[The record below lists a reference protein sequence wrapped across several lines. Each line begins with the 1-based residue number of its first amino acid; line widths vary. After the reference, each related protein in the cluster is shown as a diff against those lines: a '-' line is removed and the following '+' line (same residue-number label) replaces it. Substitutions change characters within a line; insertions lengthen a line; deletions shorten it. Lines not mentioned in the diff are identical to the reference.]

1 MKSTIEEL
9 IAFISIVDTGSIVAA
24 AEQLQ
29 QTPSGLSR
37 ALNRL
42 EKKLQVTLLE
52 RTTRKLK
59 LTQEGRLFLDK
70 ARSILAELAEA
81 EDALLKSDSDTSG
94 LIRIDSAT
102 PFVLHVLA
110 PLMQK
115 FMQRYPKIEIELNS
129 NEQVIDLLQ
138 HKTDV
143 AIRFGALHD
152 SSLHAKLVC
161 KSRLYIVASPD
172 YLEQAGIPQTPQ
184 SLLQHQLVGF
194 SKPVYLN
201 TWPLKIGDDY
211 VIVSPKIKAS
221 SGETVRQLTLAG
233 HGIAQLSEYEIW
245 QDLEAGRL
253 VALFEDQIEL
263 QYQHIHAVY
272 YQQKHLPK
280 RVRLFIEF
288 LADELSQQF
297 STAVAS

>member
-102 PFVLHVLA
+102 PLFYMLA

-172 YLEQAGIPQTPQ
+172 YLEQAGIPRHHNH
-184 SLLQHQLVGF
+184 S
-194 SKPVYLN
+194 YN
-201 TWPLKIGDDY
+201 INWWD
-211 VIVSPKIKAS
+211 
-221 SGETVRQLTLAG
+221 LANP
-233 HGIAQLSEYEIW
+233 
-245 QDLEAGRL
+245 
-253 VALFEDQIEL
+253 F
-263 QYQHIHAVY
+263 
-272 YQQKHLPK
+272 
-280 RVRLFIEF
+280 
-288 LADELSQQF
+288 
-297 STAVAS
+297 T

>member
-70 ARSILAELAEA
+70 ARSILAELVEA

-143 AIRFGALHD
+143 AIRFGVLHD

-201 TWPLKIGDDY
+201 T
-211 VIVSPKIKAS
+211 
-221 SGETVRQLTLAG
+221 
-233 HGIAQLSEYEIW
+233 
-245 QDLEAGRL
+245 
-253 VALFEDQIEL
+253 
-263 QYQHIHAVY
+263 
-272 YQQKHLPK
+272 
-280 RVRLFIEF
+280 
-288 LADELSQQF
+288 
-297 STAVAS
+297 